1 MKSSLSLTDYLQT
14 NAVEVAANIRS
25 RKWTAEACAEAL
37 IAQAKRWQKLN
48 AFITFKPQQLLRDAR
63 YIDERLESGEKVGP
77 LAGLPI
83 IVKDCIDTVDYATSS
98 GTPSLKNYRPGR
110 NAPALQRLLDSG
122 AIVAG
127 KANMHELA
135 YGTTSNNYYT
145 GPVHN
150 PYNLDMI
157 SGGSSGGPGAAIA
170 AGIAP
175 VGLGTDTGG
184 SIRIPASH
192 CGTAGLRPTL
202 MRWPIAG
209 MMPAVR
215 SRDVIGPMGR
225 RMADVCLLDAI
236 VTGEPLAKAVN
247 LRGVRL
253 GIPRKP
259 CWEDLD
265 PEVEAVT
272 EQTLERLRKASVE
285 LVEIDLREIVDLDQQ
300 HGFTI
305 VFFES
310 LIDMSGYLIA
320 GNTGISYQEMLD
332 QVVSPPVRAVIPSKV
347 MGTPTE
353 YRAAM
358 EGRARMQALYAKLWQ
373 KHNIEALIFPT
384 VVVPPRPIGHDN
396 TIELNGRQVPTFPTH
411 IRNTSPAS
419 VAGIPG
425 LSLPAGLSKSGLPI
439 GIELDGPAWNDNRLL
454 SLGLAIEKLL
464 PRIAAPSLL

>member
-1 MKSSLSLTDYLQT
+1 MKSLLTELLQADART
-14 NAVEVAANIRS
+14 IATNIRT
-25 RKWTAEACAEAL
+25 RKWTAQEYAEAL
-37 IAQAKRWQKLN
+37 IAQAKKWQRIN

-63 YIDERLESGEKVGP
+63 RIDEQLEKGEKLGP

-83 IVKDCIDTVDYATSS
+83 IVKDCIDTASYTTSS
-98 GTPSLKNYRPGR
+98 GTPSLKNYRPPR
-110 NAPALQRLLDSG
+110 NAPALQRLLNNG

-145 GPVHN
+145 GPVRN
-150 PYNLDMI
+150 PYDPQMI
-157 SGGSSGGPGAAIA
+157 SGGSSGGPGAAIV
-170 AGIAP
+170 AGISP

-192 CGTAGLRPTL
+192 CGIAGLRPTL

-209 MMPAVR
+209 MMPAVH

-225 RMADVCLLDAI
+225 NVSDVALLDAI
-236 VTGEPLAKAVN
+236 VTGEPLAKAAN
-247 LRGVRL
+247 IRTVRL
-253 GIPRKP
+253 GVPRKP
-259 CWEDLD
+259 CWQDLD
-265 PEVEAVT
+265 PEVEAVA
-272 EQTLERLRKASVE
+272 EQALDKLRKAGVE
-285 LVEIDLREIVDLDQQ
+285 LVDIDLQEIIDLDQK

-320 GNTGISYQEMLD
+320 GNTGVSYQNMVD
-332 QVVSPPVRAVIPSKV
+332 QVVSPPVKSVIPKEI
-347 MGTPTE
+347 MGTPAE

-358 EGRARMQALYAKLWQ
+358 EGRARMQSLYVTLWQ
-373 KHNIEALIFPT
+373 RHNIEALIFPT
-384 VVVPPRPIGHDN
+384 VVVPPRPIGHDD

-425 LSLPAGLSKSGLPI
+425 LSLPAGLSNSGLPI

-464 PRIAAPSLL
+464 PHTPAPII

>member
-1 MKSSLSLTDYLQT
+1 MKPPLSPYLDA
-14 NAVEVAANIRS
+14 NASTVAANIRS
-25 RKWTAEACAEAL
+25 RKWTAEAYAEAL
-37 IAQAKRWQKLN
+37 ITQAKKWQKLN

-63 YIDERLESGEKVGP
+63 RIDERLDKGEKLGP

-83 IVKDCIDTVDYATSS
+83 IVKDCIDTTEYATSS

-110 NAPALQRLLDSG
+110 NAPALQRLLSSG

-150 PYNLDMI
+150 PYNVDMI
-157 SGGSSGGPGAAIA
+157 SGGSSGGPAAAIA
-170 AGIAP
+170 VGISP

-184 SIRIPASH
+184 SIRIPSSH
-192 CGTAGLRPTL
+192 CGIAGLRPTL

-209 MMPAVR
+209 MMPAAR
-215 SRDVIGPMGR
+215 TRDAIGPMGR
-225 RMADVCLLDAI
+225 RMADVCLLDAV
-236 VTGEPLAKAVN
+236 VTGEPTAKAAH
-247 LRGVRL
+247 LQGLRL
-253 GIPRKP
+253 GVPRKP
-259 CWEDLD
+259 CWQDLD
-265 PEVEAVT
+265 PEVEAVA
-272 EQTLERLRKASVE
+272 EQVLEQLHKAGVDLIEVDLRKI
-285 LVEIDLREIVDLDQQ
+285 IDLDNE

-320 GNTGISYQEMLD
+320 GNAGVSYQQMLD
-332 QVVSPPVRAVIPSKV
+332 HIVSPPVKSVIPSKI
-347 MGTPTE
+347 MGTPDE
-353 YRAAM
+353 YRTAM
-358 EGRARMQALYAKLWQ
+358 EGRALMQSLYAKLWQ

-384 VVVPPRPIGHDN
+384 VVVPPRPIGHDD
-396 TIELNGRQVPTFPTH
+396 TIELNGKQVPTFPTH

-439 GIELDGPAWNDNRLL
+439 GIELDGPAWNDNLLL
-454 SLGLAIEKLL
+454 SIGLAIEKLL
-464 PRIAAPSLL
+464 PRLAPPIL

>member
-1 MKSSLSLTDYLQT
+1 MKRPPSYSEYSH
-14 NAVEVAANIRS
+14 ASASHIAANIRS
-25 RKWTAEACAEAL
+25 RKWRAEAYAEAL
-37 IAQAKRWQKLN
+37 IAQVKHWEKLD
-48 AFITFKPQQLLRDAR
+48 AFITFKPKQLLRDAR
-63 YIDERLESGEKVGP
+63 HIDERLARGEKLGP

-83 IVKDCIDTVDYATSS
+83 IVKDCIDTAEYATSS
-98 GTPSLKNYRPGR
+98 GTPSLKNYQPTR
-110 NAPALQRLLDSG
+110 NAPALQRLLNND

-145 GPVHN
+145 GAVRN

-157 SGGSSGGPGAAIA
+157 SGGSSGGPAAAIA
-170 AGIAP
+170 VGVSP

-184 SIRIPASH
+184 SIRIPSSH
-192 CGTAGLRPTL
+192 CGICGLRPTL

-209 MMPAVR
+209 MMPAAR
-215 SRDVIGPMGR
+215 TRDVIGPMAR
-225 RMADVCLLDAI
+225 RMTDVCLLDAI
-236 VTGEPLAKAVN
+236 VTGEPLAKIAN

-253 GIPRKP
+253 GLPRKP

-265 PEVEAVT
+265 PEVAAVA
-272 EQTLERLRKASVE
+272 EKALEKLDRAGVE
-285 LVEIDLREIVDLDQQ
+285 LVEVDLREIIELDNQ

-310 LIDMSGYLIA
+310 LIDISGYVIA
-320 GNTGISYQEMLD
+320 GNTGISYQQMLD
-332 QVVSPPVRAVIPSKV
+332 QIVSPPVKNVIPSAV
-347 MGTPTE
+347 MGTAGE
-353 YRAAM
+353 YRLAM
-358 EGRARMQALYAKLWQ
+358 EGRARMQSLYAELWQ
-373 KHNIEALIFPT
+373 KHHIEALIFPT
-384 VVVPPRPIGHDN
+384 VVVPPRPIGHDD

-439 GIELDGPAWNDNRLL
+439 GLEIDGPAWCDNRLL
-454 SLGLAIEKLL
+454 SLGLAIEKLMPRL
-464 PRIAAPSLL
+464 PRPKL

>member
-1 MKSSLSLTDYLQT
+1 MKSSLTELLQADART
-14 NAVEVAANIRS
+14 IATNIRT
-25 RKWTAEACAEAL
+25 RKWTAQEYAEAL
-37 IAQAKRWQKLN
+37 IAQAKKWQRIN
-48 AFITFKPQQLLRDAR
+48 AFITFKPQQLLRDAQR
-63 YIDERLESGEKVGP
+63 IDEQLDKGEKLGP

-83 IVKDCIDTVDYATSS
+83 IVKDCIDTADYATSS
-98 GTPSLKNYRPGR
+98 GTPSLKNYQPGR
-110 NAPALQRLLDSG
+110 NAPALQRLLDNG

-150 PYNLDMI
+150 PYNLEMI
-157 SGGSSGGPGAAIA
+157 SGGSSGGPAAAIS
-170 AGIAP
+170 AGISPA
-175 VGLGTDTGG
+175 GLGTDTGG

-192 CGTAGLRPTL
+192 CGIAGLRPTL

-209 MMPAVR
+209 MMPAAR

-225 RMADVCLLDAI
+225 RMADVCLLDAV
-236 VTGEPLAKAVN
+236 VTGEPLAKAAN
-247 LRGVRL
+247 LHAVRL
-253 GIPRKP
+253 GVPRKP
-259 CWEDLD
+259 CWQDLD
-265 PEVEAVT
+265 PEVEAIA
-272 EQTLERLRKASVE
+272 EQALEKLRKAGAE
-285 LVEIDLREIVDLDQQ
+285 LVDIDLREIIDLDQR

-320 GNTGISYQEMLD
+320 GNTGVSYQQMLD
-332 QVVSPPVRAVIPSKV
+332 QVVSPPVKSVIPTKV
-347 MGTPTE
+347 MGTPAE

-358 EGRARMQALYAKLWQ
+358 EGRARMQMLYAELWK

-384 VVVPPRPIGHDN
+384 VVAPPRPIGHDD

-439 GIELDGPAWNDNRLL
+439 GLELDGPAWNDNQLL
-454 SLGLAIEKLL
+454 SIGLAVEKLL
-464 PRIAAPSLL
+464 PRIPTPTI